1 MPDSAGD
8 DATKPTVPGTRPDQP
23 TVISDLSGQERT
35 VITDLSGAMTQVG
48 PPPSPPTAH
57 TALTVAPGA
66 DIQDA
71 IPTHLSDPDRKNPS
85 GTDLTDLHVGTGQPH
100 ASAGTHLGEVWGDF
114 QFIRLLGRGGMGA
127 VYLGKQISLD
137 RQVAIKVLPAQVS
150 RDEVFRARFQR
161 EARAIA
167 AISSPHVVQVISAGS
182 HAGHEFFVMELVQ
195 GTDLARKLRSG
206 WRATRDEA
214 LDVALQIARGLSA
227 AARLGIVHRDIKPA
241 NVLIGT
247 DGVLKLS
254 DFGLARTV
262 GDQQELTV
270 AGTIMGTVSYLSPE
284 QARSVECDQ
293 RSDLYS
299 LGVVLFEMLAGRVP
313 FVASDAGGIIYQHIH
328 EAVPDLRRFAPGI
341 DPGCIAVVARLLAK
355 NPAQRHQTAD
365 ELIAD
370 LEALRRGERPA
381 QAGWRQPRWWAV
393 AGAALVLL
401 AVGASYGVGRERR
414 AEVPPAPAVPQ
425 PPVAAPVAAPAV
437 PAPPDDGIR
446 TDAHGRYVEFAVAGV
461 GFRLRECPAGSFIM
475 GSQLD
480 EDGRSR
486 DEVPHQVRFTR
497 FWMSDCEVT
506 QAQWVALMGSNPSR
520 FPAADR
526 PVESVSRTDAQ
537 EFLRRLGEAAKGF
550 RPRLPTEPE
559 WEYACRA
566 GSITPFSGGRPLP
579 VQGWYA
585 GNSGKETHQ
594 VRQFLANAWGFHDL
608 HGNVAEWTADG
619 LESYQTA
626 VVTDPEPVSG
636 GHPVIRGGSFADD
649 PEDCRAARRDYAKKA
664 SERIGFRFVCREP
677 PKPAK

>member
-1 MPDSAGD
+1 MD
-8 DATKPTVPGTRPDQP
+8 
-23 TVISDLSGQERT
+23 E
-35 VITDLSGAMTQVG
+35 
-48 PPPSPPTAH
+48 PSPPPGPAGTAPH
-57 TALTVAPGA
+57 PVTGATEAVLGAEPISVADAVVDGGTVVARGLRAGSDHPTVLIETDTSLTV
-66 DIQDA
+66 
-71 IPTHLSDPDRKNPS
+71 TDREA
-85 GTDLTDLHVGTGQPH
+85 TDRETGRFQGSH
-100 ASAGTHLGEVWGDF
+100 WGDF
-114 QFIRLLGRGGMGA
+114 QLGPLLGRGGMGA
-127 VYLGKQISLD
+127 VYRGRQTSLD

-150 RDEVFRARFQR
+150 RDEIFRARFQR

-182 HAGHEFFVMELVQ
+182 HAGHEFFVMELVE

-214 LDVALQIARGLSA
+214 LDLALQVARGLSA

-241 NVLIGT
+241 NMLIGT
-247 DGVLKLS
+247 DGMLKLS

-284 QARSVECDQ
+284 QARSAECDQ

-299 LGVVLFEMLAGRVP
+299 LGVVLFELLAGRVP
-313 FVASDAGGIIYQHIH
+313 FVAADAGGVIYQHIH
-328 EAVPDLRRFAPGI
+328 EPMPDLRRFAPGI
-341 DPGCIAVVARLLAK
+341 DSGCVAVVGRLLAK

-381 QAGWRQPRWWAV
+381 GSRWRRARWWAI

-401 AVGASYGVGRERR
+401 AAGATFGLGRERR
-414 AEVPPAPAVPQ
+414 IDAPAPVAVAT
-425 PPVAAPVAAPAV
+425 PPVAQPTVGPSPAT
-437 PAPPDDGIR
+437 ADDGTR
-446 TDAHGRYVEFAVAGV
+446 SDGHGRFVEAALAGAT
-461 GFRLRECPAGSFIM
+461 FRLRACPAGTFIM
-475 GSQLD
+475 GSQSD

-486 DEVPHQVRFTR
+486 DEAPHPVRLSA
-497 FWMSDCEVT
+497 FWMADSEVT
-506 QAQWVALMGSNPSR
+506 QAQWVAVMGSNPSR
-520 FPAADR
+520 FPGADR
-526 PVESVSRTDAQ
+526 PVESVSRADAQ
-537 EFLRRLGEAAKGF
+537 EFLRRLGESAKGF
-550 RPRLPTEPE
+550 QPRLPTEPE

-566 GSITPFSGGRPLP
+566 GSATPFSGGRPLA

-585 GNSGKETHQ
+585 GNGGKETHQ
-594 VRQFLANAWGFHDL
+594 ARQFLANDWGLYDL

-619 LESYQTA
+619 MAPYPAASA
-626 VVTDPEPVSG
+626 ADPVPVLQG
-636 GHPVIRGGSFADD
+636 NPVIRGGSFADD
-649 PEDCRAARRDYAKKA
+649 PEDCRAARRDYAKKG

>member
-1 MPDSAGD
+1 MDE
-8 DATKPTVPGTRPDQP
+8 T
-23 TVISDLSGQERT
+23 
-35 VITDLSGAMTQVG
+35 
-48 PPPSPPTAH
+48 PPPP
-57 TALTVAPGA
+57 APGA
-66 DIQDA
+66 D
-71 IPTHLSDPDRKNPS
+71 PS
-85 GTDLTDLHVGTGQPH
+85 GVAGGAVTGAEPISILDAQVTGGGSIAVGRHGATSDHPTLLIETDTSLTVTDREVSDRETGRFQGSH
-100 ASAGTHLGEVWGDF
+100 WGDF
-114 QFIRLLGRGGMGA
+114 ELGPLLGRGGMGA
-127 VYLGKQISLD
+127 VYRGRQISLD

-284 QARSVECDQ
+284 QARSAECDQ

-299 LGVVLFEMLAGRVP
+299 LGVVLFEMLAGRLP
-313 FVASDAGGIIYQHIH
+313 FVAADPGGVIYQHVH

-341 DPGCIAVVARLLAK
+341 DSGCIAVVARLLAK

-381 QAGWRQPRWWAV
+381 QAGWRQPRWWAI

-401 AVGASYGVGRERR
+401 AVGASFGLGRERR
-414 AEVPPAPAVPQ
+414 PESPTVPGAAQPAA
-425 PPVAAPVAAPAV
+425 AAPSSASPGSQAAPGGPAAPA
-437 PAPPDDGIR
+437 APDDGIR
-446 TDAHGRYVEFAVAGV
+446 TDAQGRLAEVAIAGAV
-461 GFRLRECPAGSFIM
+461 FRLRAVPAGSFIM
-475 GSQLD
+475 GSQID

-486 DEVPHQVRFTR
+486 DEVPHQVRLSAY
-497 FWMSDCEVT
+497 WMSDCEVT

-520 FPAADR
+520 FPGADR
-526 PVESVSRTDAQ
+526 PVESVSRTDVQ

-550 RPRLPTEPE
+550 QPRLPTEPE

-566 GSITPFSGGRPLP
+566 GSITPFSGGKPLP

-594 VRQFLANAWGFHDL
+594 VRQFLANEWGFHDL

-619 LESYQTA
+619 LSSYQIA
-626 VVTDPEPVSG
+626 LVTDPQTVSAG
-636 GHPVIRGGSFADD
+636 NPVIRGGSFADD